1 MNATFPMPVFTG
13 DTPLYEQLYRHI
25 SAAIQSG
32 HVAPGESCPPSGS
45 CALPWG

>member
-25 SAAIQSG
+25 SAASSLAMSPRG
-32 HVAPGESCPPSGS
+32 KSCPPSGS